1 MCARC
6 HPRLHPP
13 TVLLVVVLF
22 GVLVVP
28 WANARLHAANP
39 TVGEDQEP
47 AIATDPSFRELK
59 GRLLEGIP
67 EFPAYPGATLIGS
80 AERNKPGEKN
90 RGYRIK
96 WTTTDSP
103 VQVMAWYEKTLPS
116 DGWKYVLSD
125 EPEEDELEAKIA
137 SGICRESR

>member
-103 VQVMAWYEKTLPS
+103 VQTPAVTQTPALNDPLLQRPVDSTTANPA
-116 DGWKYVLSD
+116 GV
-125 EPEEDELEAKIA
+125 
-137 SGICRESR
+137 RR